1 MTNPPTGTGTV
12 LTPVER
18 RASVTLAVASLAVF
32 AVFLDTTVLF
42 VAFPDIVASFDTVS
56 PTQLSWILNGYTIVF
71 AALLV
76 PAGRFG
82 DRLGHKRVFLGGSAL
97 FTAGSLA
104 CALAPTATLLVAFRV
119 VQAVGGAALL
129 PASLAVVLRAFPPSR
144 IPFAVAIWG
153 STGAV
158 AGAVGP
164 TLGALLVEFGGW
176 RWVFLINIP
185 IGLFTAFVGRR
196 YLGES
201 NDPDAV
207 VPAPLGIVLIAGAA
221 ALISLGIVQS
231 DTWGW
236 TDPRTVGCLVGGS
249 IILALFV
256 AHQRRTTAPALDMAL
271 FTIRNFAWGNTA
283 TVSFAIAFTAMF
295 FSSILF
301 LTQVWQYST
310 LRAGLAVAPGPL
322 LVAVL
327 APFLGTLAGRIGQ
340 RPMVMVGGVLFA
352 AGGTWRLVMLG
363 AEPDYLVDYL
373 PSMLLTGLGV
383 GLCLPQLSSVVAQAL
398 PPNRLGVGGGA
409 NQAIRQFGGTLGVA
423 LTIAFVAASTPQTA
437 LANFDKV
444 WWLLIIGGVATA
456 ALSSGLRT
464 KRVDLRSTTGAA
476 AQPDPTGAIT

>member
-1 MTNPPTGTGTV
+1 MATAEIV
-12 LTPVER
+12 EAPVER

-42 VAFPDIVASFDTVS
+42 VAFPDIVNSFNTVS
-56 PTQLSWILNGYTIVF
+56 PTQLSWVLNGYTIVF

-76 PAGRFG
+76 PAGRFA
-82 DRLGHKRVFLGGSAL
+82 DRSGHKRVFLGGSVL
-97 FTAGSLA
+97 FTLSSLA
-104 CALAPTATLLVAFRV
+104 CALAPTAALLIAFRL
-119 VQAVGGAALL
+119 VQAVGAAALL
-129 PASLAVVLRAFPPSR
+129 PASLALVLRAFPANR

-153 STGAV
+153 STGAL

-185 IGLFTAFVGRR
+185 IGIFTVIAGRR

-207 VPAPLGIVLIAGAA
+207 VPAPLGVLLIAAAA
-221 ALISLGIVQS
+221 ALISLGVVQS
-231 DTWGW
+231 EQWGW
-236 TDPRTVGCLVGGS
+236 TDPRTVACMSTGA
-249 IILALFV
+249 ITLALFV
-256 AHQRRTTAPALDMAL
+256 AHQRRTPAPALDMAL
-271 FTIRNFAWGNTA
+271 FTIRNFAWGNAA
-283 TVSFAIAFTAMF
+283 TLTFAIAFTAMF
-295 FSSILF
+295 FASILF

-310 LRAGLAVAPGPL
+310 LKAGLAVAPGPL

-340 RPMVMVGGVLFA
+340 RPMLIVGGVTFA
-352 AGGTWRLVMLG
+352 AGGAWRLVMLDG
-363 AEPDYLVDYL
+363 QPDYLVDYL

-383 GLCLPQLSSVVAQAL
+383 GLCLPQLSSTVAQAL

-409 NQAIRQFGGTLGVA
+409 NQAIRQFGGTMGVA
-423 LTIAFVAASTPQTA
+423 LTIAFVSASTPETS

-444 WWLLIIGGVATA
+444 WWLLIVGGIATS
-456 ALSSGLRT
+456 ALSTALRT
-464 KRVDLRSTTGAA
+464 QRVAVPTAKAGAST
-476 AQPDPTGAIT
+476 

>member
-1 MTNPPTGTGTV
+1 MATAAIV
-12 LTPVER
+12 EAPVER

-42 VAFPDIVASFDTVS
+42 VAFPDIVSSFDTVS
-56 PTQLSWILNGYTIVF
+56 PTQLSWVLNGYTIVF

-76 PAGRFG
+76 PAGRFA
-82 DRLGHKRVFLGGSAL
+82 DRAGHKRVFLGGSVL
-97 FTAGSLA
+97 FTFSSLA
-104 CALAPTATLLVAFRV
+104 CALAPTAALLIAFRL
-119 VQAVGGAALL
+119 VQAVGAAALL
-129 PASLAVVLRAFPPSR
+129 PASLALVLRAFPANR

-153 STGAV
+153 STGAL

-185 IGLFTAFVGRR
+185 IGIFTVIAGRR

-207 VPAPLGIVLIAGAA
+207 VPAPLGVLLIAAAA
-221 ALISLGIVQS
+221 ALISLGVVQS
-231 DTWGW
+231 EQWGW
-236 TDPRTVGCLVGGS
+236 TDPRTVACMSTGA
-249 IILALFV
+249 ITLALFV
-256 AHQRRTTAPALDMAL
+256 AHQRRTPAPALDMAL
-271 FTIRNFAWGNTA
+271 FTIRNFAWGNAA
-283 TVSFAIAFTAMF
+283 TLTFAIAFTAMF
-295 FSSILF
+295 FASILF

-310 LRAGLAVAPGPL
+310 LKAGLAVAPGPL

-340 RPMVMVGGVLFA
+340 RPMLIVGGVTFA
-352 AGGTWRLVMLG
+352 AGGAWRLVMLDG
-363 AEPDYLVDYL
+363 QPDYLVDYL

-383 GLCLPQLSSVVAQAL
+383 GLCLPQLSSTVAQAL

-409 NQAIRQFGGTLGVA
+409 NQAIRQFGGTMGVA
-423 LTIAFVAASTPQTA
+423 LTIAFVSASTPETS

-444 WWLLIIGGVATA
+444 WWLLIVGGIATS
-456 ALSSGLRT
+456 ALSTALRT
-464 KRVDLRSTTGAA
+464 QRVAVPTAKAGAST
-476 AQPDPTGAIT
+476 